1 MRPDPGVLA
10 AFGAHAD
17 PVPLPG
23 GEGTAWRAGEIVLK
37 PAGDPRVA
45 GWTAG
50 LYRDLALLTRH
61 RDCGFRVPQPL
72 STATGGWVAGAPA
85 TGARVAGAPAT
96 GGWVAWQW
104 LPGEPADWADVSPF
118 WPRLIAASR
127 AFHAALAG
135 RPAPPWLGRD
145 GSPWTAGDQVAWGER
160 DPGSVLAAAP
170 GSLGGQLRSLL
181 AALRPVRLPSQL
193 IHGDL
198 GGNVLFADGE
208 PPAVIDFSPYWRPA
222 GLALAVAV
230 VDALLWGGAS
240 PATLD
245 EPELCQ
251 PEWGQPEWGQPEWG
265 QPEWGQPEWG
275 QLLARALV
283 YRLVTEIV
291 FRRGD
296 PDPAAAL
303 ETVAQTSQ
311 PVTVLVMAHL
321 PLGWGHDGELPAGR
335 DPAATGPAG
344 PRPVPAAAG
353 RGRRSYQAG
362 GVRRRV
368 RSFRSLATGRTRPGP
383 GARHDGRG
391 AVRPR

>member
-45 GWTAG
+45 RWTAG
-50 LYRDLALLTRH
+50 LYRDLGPLTGR
-61 RDCGFRVPQPL
+61 RDPGFRVPRPL
-72 STATGGWVAGAPA
+72 RTAAGDWVAGDPVTGGWA
-85 TGARVAGAPAT
+85 
-96 GGWVAWQW
+96 AWQW
-104 LPGEPADWADVSPF
+104 LPGEPASWAGVSPF

-135 RPAPPWLGRD
+135 RPAPSWLGRD
-145 GSPWTAGDQVAWGER
+145 GSPWTIGDQVAWGER
-160 DPGSVLAAAP
+160 DPGSVLATAP

-222 GLALAVAV
+222 GLALAVAA
-230 VDALLWGGAS
+230 VDALMWGRAS
-240 PATLD
+240 PAVLD
-245 EPELCQ
+245 ELDGEQELD
-251 PEWGQPEWGQPEWG
+251 
-265 QPEWGQPEWG
+265 

-291 FRRGD
+291 FRHGD
-296 PDPAAAL
+296 PDPSTGL
-303 ETVAQTSQ
+303 ETVARTSQ
-311 PVTVLVMAHL
+311 PVTVLV
-321 PLGWGHDGELPAGR
+321 
-335 DPAATGPAG
+335 
-344 PRPVPAAAG
+344 
-353 RGRRSYQAG
+353 
-362 GVRRRV
+362 
-368 RSFRSLATGRTRPGP
+368 LARLALR
-383 GARHDGRG
+383 
-391 AVRPR
+391 

>member
-23 GEGTAWRAGEIVLK
+23 GEGTAWRAGKVVLK

-45 GWTAG
+45 RWTAG
-50 LYRDLALLTRH
+50 LYRDLDPVGPLTAR
-61 RDCGFRVPQPL
+61 RDPGFRVPRPL
-72 STATGGWVAGAPA
+72 RAAAGDWVAGDPE
-85 TGARVAGAPAT
+85 T

-104 LPGEPADWADVSPF
+104 LPGEPASWAGVSPF

-145 GSPWTAGDQVAWGER
+145 GSPWTVGDQVAWGER

-170 GSLGGQLRSLL
+170 GSLGEQLRSLL
-181 AALRPVRLPSQL
+181 AALRPVHLPRQL

-222 GLALAVAV
+222 GLALAVAA
-230 VDALLWGGAS
+230 VDALMWGGAS
-240 PATLD
+240 PAALGELD
-245 EPELCQ
+245 GE
-251 PEWGQPEWGQPEWG
+251 
-265 QPEWGQPEWG
+265 PEWG

-296 PDPAAAL
+296 PDPAAGL
-303 ETVAQTSQ
+303 EMVARTSQ
-311 PVTVLVMAHL
+311 PVAVLVLARL
-321 PLGWGHDGELPAGR
+321 ALG
-335 DPAATGPAG
+335 
-344 PRPVPAAAG
+344 
-353 RGRRSYQAG
+353 
-362 GVRRRV
+362 
-368 RSFRSLATGRTRPGP
+368 
-383 GARHDGRG
+383 
-391 AVRPR
+391 